1 MTPPLE
7 LLAVE
12 WLRFEKRC
20 VLVMTERSPREWHCG
35 RPDALGILPSRHM
48 IEIEI
53 KRTLSDFRSNA
64 MKDCIGR
71 RITMPW
77 QFPRQFYF
85 LVPYHLSN
93 RVGFEL
99 PAWAGLMRA
108 PDSESVQQI
117 SVMVKSPINDSAKR
131 LTLIESVRAVGS
143 LTNENIALRKQV
155 WRQAERE
162 TVGQSVVHAS

>member
-53 KRTLSDFRSNA
+53 KRTLADFRSNA

-85 LVPYHLSN
+85 LVPFHLSE

-99 PAWAGLMRA
+99 PTWAGLMRA
-108 PDSESVQQI
+108 PEHGGFQSMA
-117 SVMVKSPINDSAKR
+117 VMVKAPINSEAKR
-131 LTLIESVRAVGS
+131 FKLEECVKAVAL

-162 TVGQSVVHAS
+162 LERIEVPTT